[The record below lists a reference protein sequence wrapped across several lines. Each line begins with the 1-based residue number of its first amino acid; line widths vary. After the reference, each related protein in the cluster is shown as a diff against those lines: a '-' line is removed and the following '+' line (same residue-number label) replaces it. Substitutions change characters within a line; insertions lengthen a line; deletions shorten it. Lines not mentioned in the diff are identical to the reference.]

1 MFRDRWTKVAQFAK
15 IPATRL
21 LRLRS
26 QAVILNFGFRRDLS
40 RNCTS
45 ANDLFSANPAGG
57 SAWIEWP
64 VLRRLLSPT
73 AVPQS
78 FEYSIRSPQATP
90 RLLPAP
96 VGVAARGTQ
105 CEAIVPGQYLDV

>member
-1 MFRDRWTKVAQFAK
+1 MAGLRGEAAARQFPVIFR
-15 IPATRL
+15 L
-21 LRLRS
+21 
-26 QAVILNFGFRRDLS
+26 
-40 RNCTS
+40 
-45 ANDLFSANPAGG
+45 SANPAGG

-90 RLLPAP
+90 RLLPAS
-96 VGVAARGTQ
+96 VGVAARGIQ
-105 CEAIVPGQYLDV
+105 CEAIVPGQYLDVLAVLRIGIGVR